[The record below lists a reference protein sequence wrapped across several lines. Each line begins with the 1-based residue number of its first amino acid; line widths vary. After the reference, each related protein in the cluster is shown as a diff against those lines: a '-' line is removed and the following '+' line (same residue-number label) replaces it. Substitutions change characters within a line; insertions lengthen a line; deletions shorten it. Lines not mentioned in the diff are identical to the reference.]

1 MKTSF
6 LYLFSILLAWHH
18 VPCAWGQ
25 TSPASDIKNVQANVQ
40 RILNKDNGALWGI
53 ELNTPVVFIDQE
65 RNVWATAQDKD
76 GLLKEDDGLFRG
88 KYPIEKNIANSTT
101 TFAGQRWTMVMLP
114 MRGSLEAK
122 TRLVVHEM
130 IHYWQDSLQHSSGF
144 VFTNPHIDELSGRVL
159 LQQEWN
165 ALMAAAMHK
174 EKKQRKQALA
184 DALAY
189 RNQRRLLFPEGI
201 KDENAFEVSEG
212 LPEYTAFTLCADDE
226 QGYRQLLVD
235 TQKTYMKKESLTRS
249 FAYFSGPLYGYLLD
263 QSGKQ
268 WRKQIHASSDLG
280 ALLADAYGIRE
291 EARKASR
298 YEEIRAKHGYDSI
311 YPFEYA
317 RAQKIEE
324 LRQHYHQT
332 FNESCILVLPLSKCN
347 VSFDPGKTFA
357 WKGEGTVYSG
367 MRLVDEWGILE
378 CNTEDCL
385 MRDDWRSALVA
396 GSEIKCPCDEEAKL
410 IEWGDY
416 KLTLN
421 EGYKLDKTAPMKW
434 TIIKSE

>member
-1 MKTSF
+1 MKTNVLS
-6 LYLFSILLAWHH
+6 LFSILFMSYYA
-18 VPCAWGQ
+18 PCAWGQ
-25 TSPASDIKNVQANVQ
+25 TSPASDIKEVQANVQ
-40 RILNKDNGALWGI
+40 RILNKDNGTLWGI
-53 ELNTPVVFIDQE
+53 ELNTPVVFIDQA

-76 GLLKEDDGLFRG
+76 GSLKDEEGLFRG

-114 MRGSLEAK
+114 MRGSLDAK

-130 IHYWQDSLQHSSGF
+130 IHYWQDSLQHSSGL
-144 VFTNPHIDELSGRVL
+144 VFTNPHIDELNGRVL

-165 ALMAAAMHK
+165 ALMAAVMYNDQTH
-174 EKKQRKQALA
+174 RKQAIT
-184 DALAY
+184 DALTY
-189 RNQRRLLFPEGI
+189 RNQRRLLYPEGI

-212 LPEYTAFTLCADDE
+212 LPEYTAFTLCTDDE
-226 QGYRQLLVD
+226 QAYRQLLAD
-235 TQKTYMKKESLTRS
+235 TQKAYMKKESLTRS
-249 FAYFSGPLYGYLLD
+249 FAYFSGPLLGYLLD

-268 WRKQIHASSDLG
+268 WRKQIHASSDMG
-280 ALLADAYGIRE
+280 ALLADAYKICLDAGST
-291 EARKASR
+291 SR

-324 LRQHYHQT
+324 LRKHYHQT
-332 FNESCILVLPLSKCN
+332 FNESCVLVLPLSKCN

-378 CNTEDCL
+378 CGTEDCL
-385 MRDDWRSALVA
+385 MRDDWRSALVS
-396 GSEIKCPCDEEAKL
+396 GSEIKYPCDEEAKL

-421 EGYKLDKTAPMKW
+421 DGYKLDKTAPMKW